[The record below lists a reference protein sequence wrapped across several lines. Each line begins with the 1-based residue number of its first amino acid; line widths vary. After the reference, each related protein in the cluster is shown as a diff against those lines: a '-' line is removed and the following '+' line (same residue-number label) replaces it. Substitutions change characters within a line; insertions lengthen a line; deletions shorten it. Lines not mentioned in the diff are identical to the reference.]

1 VTQIEQ
7 INAEVEELRCS
18 RALAW
23 YVAATTAVISILAVR
38 DARHEIKRADVY
50 REIALE
56 AMHSIPDPELV
67 DPIMLALAQT
77 DDTN

>member
-1 VTQIEQ
+1 VTTLEQ
-7 INAEVEELRCS
+7 INTEVEGLRGS
-18 RALAW
+18 RAFAW
-23 YVAATTAVISILAVR
+23 FVAATATAISILAVR

-56 AMHSIPDPELV
+56 AMRSIPDPELV
-67 DPIMLALAQT
+67 DPIMLAIAQA